1 MSKTI
6 GRKTCADKTVDQNYG
21 PKPLTKTTHFW
32 LRGRCPRTPI
42 GGAAPKPSSGDRWPP
57 NPPAGGVIPP
67 TPPRRRRV
75 YNPHGCEVHLGY
87 NSWLKQRSL
96 NLEGNQAP
104 QPTIS
109 HLETDH
115 NNSTAAVLAGLGP
128 GKFLISS
135 FILEGQLKLS
145 RNSVSPWLLPL
156 STYLQDSG

>member
-6 GRKTCADKTVDQNYG
+6 GRKTWSDKTMDQNYG
-21 PKPLTKTTHFW
+21 PKPLTKTTHSW
-32 LRGRCPRTPI
+32 LRGHCPRTPQP
-42 GGAAPKPSSGDRWPP
+42 GGSSPQTPREGRS
-57 NPPAGGVIPP
+57 
-67 TPPRRRRV
+67 PPRRRRV

-87 NSWLKQRSL
+87 KSWLKQRSL

-115 NNSTAAVLAGLGP
+115 NNSTAAVPAGLGP

-156 STYLQDSG
+156 STYL